1 LISFR
6 RAGTISGYSVSV
18 TLRLPAILGWSLLL
32 GTWVKVGR
40 AGSPGNRGKAVGG
53 RQVPRNCRAA
63 VPLVSAMKFAR
74 SGKNSFAWLDFVA
87 RNRPKRDSS
96 LRPE

>member
-1 LISFR
+1 MLE
-6 RAGTISGYSVSV
+6 
-18 TLRLPAILGWSLLL
+18 WSLLL
-32 GTWVKVGR
+32 STWVKVGR

-53 RQVPRNCRAA
+53 RLVPRNCRVA
-63 VPLVSAMKFAR
+63 VPLAASMKFAR

-96 LRPE
+96 LHLAAPGMTA